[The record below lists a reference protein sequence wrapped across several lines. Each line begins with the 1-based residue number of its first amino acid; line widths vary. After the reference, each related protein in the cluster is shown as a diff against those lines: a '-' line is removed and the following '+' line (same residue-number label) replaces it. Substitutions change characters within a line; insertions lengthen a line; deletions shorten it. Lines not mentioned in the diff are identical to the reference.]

1 MPPTAQKPNS
11 RGVRRPLPPRAAS
24 SLWYGLALLLVLGLV
39 QMYYMT
45 PGGRS
50 VPYSE
55 FKTMVQNGQVAEV
68 LIGDQ
73 TIHGTLKPGA
83 GAAGDEKS
91 RQFTTTRVEDPKLA
105 EELQAKGVK
114 NIDVGCMQVN
124 LMHHGVAFRDL
135 EEAFDPIHNALYAAA
150 FLKELRMERRS
161 WSGAVATYHSSDPAR
176 GNAYSDKVFALW
188 QNENQ
193 REFKAAL
200 AARQALYD
208 SRRAQLASR

>member
-1 MPPTAQKPNS
+1 MIA
-11 RGVRRPLPPRAAS
+11 RL
-24 SLWYGLALLLVLGLV
+24 LALLIA
-39 QMYYMT
+39 
-45 PGGRS
+45 
-50 VPYSE
+50 
-55 FKTMVQNGQVAEV
+55 VA
-68 LIGDQ
+68 
-73 TIHGTLKPGA
+73 A
-83 GAAGDEKS
+83 GAAPALANESAADKAICAQAIAVAE
-91 RQFTTTRVEDPKLA
+91 REERVPLRLLRAVSLA
-105 EELQAKGVK
+105 ESGRWDTEQRASFAWPWTVTSGGPGQFFPDKASAIAYVRKLQAKGVK

-124 LMHHGVAFRDL
+124 LMHHGVAFADL

-200 AARQALYD
+200 AARQALYE
-208 SRRAQLASR
+208 SRRAQIASR

>member
-1 MPPTAQKPNS
+1 MPPTTQKPNP

-55 FKTMVQNGQVAEV
+55 FKTMVQSGQVAEV
-68 LIGDQ
+68 VIGDQ
-73 TIHGTLKPGA
+73 TIRGTLKPGA
-83 GAAGDEKS
+83 GAAGDDKS

-114 NIDVGCMQVN
+114 FSGEAVNRWLPDVLGWILPLIIKNVLC
-124 LMHHGVAFRDL
+124 
-135 EEAFDPIHNALYAAA
+135 
-150 FLKELRMERRS
+150 ELL
-161 WSGAVATYHSSDPAR
+161 
-176 GNAYSDKVFALW
+176 F
-188 QNENQ
+188 
-193 REFKAAL
+193 
-200 AARQALYD
+200 
-208 SRRAQLASR
+208 